1 MPVRKLFWM
10 PLLLCPAMFA
20 ADYKGPLPP
29 KPDLPYLLHAST
41 LVPTEA
47 VMASQSAQKK
57 SSTFTIQG
65 ASSSAKT
72 PLAEPIFILETKSL
86 DPASLELWRFEV
98 RNGERSVS
106 VTGGVHH
113 KGASGPYHLT
123 VTKIGDRL
131 YRLEAEEMW
140 RTANIRCHPRA
151 PIRRSAFRF
160 FDVYGIP
167 ASYGCS
173 GSR

>member
-1 MPVRKLFWM
+1 MSVRKLLLA
-10 PLLLCPAMFA
+10 PLLICPALFA

-72 PLAEPIFILETKSL
+72 PLAEPIFILETRSL

-113 KGASGPYHLT
+113 KGASGPYHLS

-131 YRLEAEEMW
+131 YRLEAQEMLENGEYSLSP
-140 RTANIRCHPRA
+140 AGSNQ
-151 PIRRSAFRF
+151 AFCF
-160 FDVYGIP
+160 QIY
-167 ASYGCS
+167 
-173 GSR
+173 

>member
-1 MPVRKLFWM
+1 MSVRKLLLA
-10 PLLLCPAMFA
+10 PVLLCPVLFA

-29 KPDLPYLLHAST
+29 KPDLPYLLHASD

-47 VMASQSAQKK
+47 VTASQSSQKK

-65 ASSSAKT
+65 ASSAAKT

-113 KGASGPYHLT
+113 KGASGPYHLS

-131 YRLEAEEMW
+131 YRLEAQEMLENGEYSLSP
-140 RTANIRCHPRA
+140 AGSNQ
-151 PIRRSAFRF
+151 AFCF
-160 FDVYGIP
+160 QIY
-167 ASYGCS
+167 
-173 GSR
+173 

>member
-1 MPVRKLFWM
+1 MPVRKLLLA
-10 PLLLCPAMFA
+10 PVLLCPVLFA

-29 KPDLPYLLHAST
+29 KPDLPYLLHASD

-47 VMASQSAQKK
+47 VTASQSSQKK

-65 ASSSAKT
+65 ASSAAKT

-113 KGASGPYHLT
+113 KGASGPYHLS

-131 YRLEAEEMW
+131 YRLEAQEMLENGEYSMSP
-140 RTANIRCHPRA
+140 AGSNQ
-151 PIRRSAFRF
+151 AFCF
-160 FDVYGIP
+160 QIY
-167 ASYGCS
+167 
-173 GSR
+173 

>member
-1 MPVRKLFWM
+1 MPVRKLLLA
-10 PLLLCPAMFA
+10 PVLLCPVLFA

-29 KPDLPYLLHAST
+29 KPDLPYLLHASD

-47 VMASQSAQKK
+47 VTASQSSQKK

-65 ASSSAKT
+65 ASSAAKT

-113 KGASGPYHLT
+113 KGASGPYHLS

-131 YRLEAEEMW
+131 YRLEAQEMLENGEYSLSP
-140 RTANIRCHPRA
+140 AGSNQ
-151 PIRRSAFRF
+151 AFCF
-160 FDVYGIP
+160 QIY
-167 ASYGCS
+167 
-173 GSR
+173 

>member
-1 MPVRKLFWM
+1 MFVRKLLWA
-10 PLLLCPAMFA
+10 PLLLCPAIFA

-65 ASSSAKT
+65 ANSSAKT
-72 PLAEPIFILETKSL
+72 PLAEPIFILETRSL

-113 KGASGPYHLT
+113 KGASGPYHLS

-131 YRLEAEEMW
+131 YRLEAQEMLENGEYSLSP
-140 RTANIRCHPRA
+140 AGSNQ
-151 PIRRSAFRF
+151 AFCF
-160 FDVYGIP
+160 QIY
-167 ASYGCS
+167 
-173 GSR
+173 

>member
-1 MPVRKLFWM
+1 MPVRKLLLA
-10 PLLLCPAMFA
+10 PLLLCPALFA

-29 KPDLPYLLHAST
+29 KPDLPYLLHASD

-47 VMASQSAQKK
+47 VTASQSSQKK

-65 ASSSAKT
+65 ASSAAKT

-113 KGASGPYHLT
+113 KGASGPYHLS

-131 YRLEAEEMW
+131 YRLEAQEMLENGEYSLSP
-140 RTANIRCHPRA
+140 AGSNQ
-151 PIRRSAFRF
+151 AFCF
-160 FDVYGIP
+160 QIY
-167 ASYGCS
+167 
-173 GSR
+173 